1 MFKYILYYLK
11 NFLILTR
18 INKPTG
24 IMLLMFPAIWSIL
37 IVLKEEIDIYLILLF
52 AYGSFIMRSAG
63 CIINDI
69 IDRKFDKNVKRTKSR
84 PLVSENLEVTDAII
98 LFIIFLSIGL
108 SILLTLN
115 PTCIL
120 LGFIAFPLVLLYP
133 LMKRYTY
140 FPQLFLAIVFNF
152 SILISWTAAKG
163 IFDNQSLLLYLA
175 CIFWTLGYDTI
186 YAYQDKED
194 DKKIGVKSLAIY
206 LEQNIKLW
214 ITLFYLCFVGIFSF
228 LAILNNIN
236 FIFFLILVLFALK
249 ILCEFFKI
257 QKLKSKNFMKI
268 FQMNSWYGFFIT
280 IGLFLNYI

>member
-11 NFLILTR
+11 NFLILIR

-69 IDRKFDKNVKRTKSR
+69 IDKNYDKNVKRTKSR
-84 PLVSENLEVTDAII
+84 PIASGNLEVSDAII
-98 LFIIFLSIGL
+98 LLIIFLSIGL
-108 SILLTLN
+108 SILFTLN
-115 PTCIL
+115 STCIL
-120 LGFIAFPLVLLYP
+120 LGFIAFPLIVLYP
-133 LMKRYTY
+133 LMKRFTY

-163 IFDNQSLLLYLA
+163 EFDNQCLFLYLA

-186 YAYQDKED
+186 YAYQDLKD

-206 LEQNIKLW
+206 LEENIKFW
-214 ITLFYLCFVGIFSF
+214 IALFYFIFIGIFSY

-236 FIFFLILVLFALK
+236 LIFFIIIFFALK
-249 ILCEFFKI
+249 IVYEFFKI
-257 QKLKSKNFMKI
+257 KKSEYGNSMKI

-280 IGLFLNYI
+280 IGLFFNYI

>member
-1 MFKYILYYLK
+1 
-11 NFLILTR
+11 
-18 INKPTG
+18 
-24 IMLLMFPAIWSIL
+24 MFPAIWSIL

-84 PLVSENLEVTDAII
+84 PLASENLEITDAII

-115 PTCIL
+115 STCIL

-140 FPQLFLAIVFNF
+140 FPQFFLAIVFNF

-236 FIFFLILVLFALK
+236 FIFFIVLVLFGLK
-249 ILCEFFKI
+249 ILYEFFKI

>member
-11 NFLILTR
+11 NFLILIR

-84 PLVSENLEVTDAII
+84 PLASENLEITDAII

-133 LMKRYTY
+133 IMKRYTY

-206 LEQNIKLW
+206 LEQNIKFW
-214 ITLFYLCFVGIFSF
+214 ITLFYLCFVGFFSF

-236 FIFFLILVLFALK
+236 FIFFIILVLFALK
-249 ILCEFFKI
+249 ILYEFFKI

>member
-1 MFKYILYYLK
+1 
-11 NFLILTR
+11 
-18 INKPTG
+18 
-24 IMLLMFPAIWSIL
+24 MFPAIWSIL

-84 PLVSENLEVTDAII
+84 PLASENLEITDAII

>member
-1 MFKYILYYLK
+1 
-11 NFLILTR
+11 
-18 INKPTG
+18 
-24 IMLLMFPAIWSIL
+24 MLLMFPAIWSIL

-69 IDRKFDKNVKRTKSR
+69 IDRKFDKNVKRTKFR
-84 PLVSENLEVTDAII
+84 PLASENLEITDAII

-133 LMKRYTY
+133 IMKRYTY

-206 LEQNIKLW
+206 LEQNIKFW

-236 FIFFLILVLFALK
+236 FIFFIILVLFALK
-249 ILCEFFKI
+249 ILYEFFKI

>member
-1 MFKYILYYLK
+1 MFKYTLYYLK

-84 PLVSENLEVTDAII
+84 PLASENLEITDAII

-236 FIFFLILVLFALK
+236 FIFCIILVLFSLK
-249 ILCEFFKI
+249 ILYEFFKI

-280 IGLFLNYI
+280 ISLFLNYI

>member
-11 NFLILTR
+11 NFFILIR

-52 AYGSFIMRSAG
+52 VYGSFIMRSAG

-69 IDRKFDKNVKRTKSR
+69 LDKKFDKNVTRTKSR
-84 PLVSENLEVTDAII
+84 PLASENLEITDAVI

-115 PTCIL
+115 PTCVLI
-120 LGFIAFPLVLLYP
+120 GFIAFPLVLIYP

-140 FPQLFLAIVFNF
+140 FPQLVLAIVFNF
-152 SILISWTAAKG
+152 SVLISWTAAKET
-163 IFDNQSLLLYLA
+163 FDKQCLLLYLA
-175 CIFWTLGYDTI
+175 CIFWTLAYDTI

-194 DKKIGVKSLAIY
+194 DKKIGIKSLAIY
-206 LEQNIKLW
+206 LEKNIKSW
-214 ITLFYLCFVGIFSF
+214 VTLFYLIFVSIFSF
-228 LAILNNIN
+228 LAKLNNFN
-236 FIFFLILVLFALK
+236 LLFFIIIILFSFK
-249 ILCEFFKI
+249 ILFEIFKF
-257 QKLKSKNFMKI
+257 KELKPKNCIKI
-268 FQMNSWYGFFIT
+268 FHMNSWYGFFIT
-280 IGLFLNYI
+280 IGLFFNYI